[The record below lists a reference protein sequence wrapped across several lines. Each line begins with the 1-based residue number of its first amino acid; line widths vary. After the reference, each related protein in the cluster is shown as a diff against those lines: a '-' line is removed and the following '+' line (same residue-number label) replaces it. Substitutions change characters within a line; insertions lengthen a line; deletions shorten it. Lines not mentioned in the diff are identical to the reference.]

1 MSPMRIVS
9 PHTSLSTQVHRALTD
24 MLKNN
29 LRPRT
34 HEEQRDRLRNLVK
47 NREDC
52 EIFLNDQRY
61 VIGRLMSEM
70 ENSYGK
76 FSNSVPPAAILCL
89 VDEMYCEIR
98 ERYEYLDLSRDVVE
112 SWIFKRL
119 HYMYAVFILEHT
131 HTLSLS
137 HTHTLTLSL
146 SLSHTHT
153 HRYENAIENTAKD
166 KTWRDHRNRLRNRN
180 PDPDTFGID
189 KKIQKRLFGK
199 KGEELE
205 HVVRPVTR
213 ILNQANA
220 MHWTPSI
227 VTKLILDAS
236 SKVYEVLSTWREC
249 FYHSND
255 KKNDSIIIA
264 RTQQVRATRQVRM
277 MRERDVSPEFKN

>member
-70 ENSYGK
+70 ENSLRK
-76 FSNSVPPAAILCL
+76 FSTSVPPAAIVCL
-89 VDEMYCEIR
+89 VDEMYREIR
-98 ERYEYLDLSRDVVE
+98 ERYEFLDLSRDVVE
-112 SWIFKRL
+112 SWIFRRL
-119 HYMYAVFILEHT
+119 NYM
-131 HTLSLS
+131 
-137 HTHTLTLSL
+137 
-146 SLSHTHT
+146 
-153 HRYENAIENTAKD
+153 YENAIENTAKD

-236 SKVYEVLSTWREC
+236 SKVYEVLST
-249 FYHSND
+249 SNSKSKD
-255 KKNDSIIIA
+255 DERKRRVSRIQKLMNAKEGD
-264 RTQQVRATRQVRM
+264 VV
-277 MRERDVSPEFKN
+277 RDV